1 MNLLNYSFLIS
12 SIFFSGCFFP
22 EPEGPGGSNK
32 RSGMNTT
39 QKMLYDF
46 HTIGNPPQKIESF
59 DKTQIS
65 RIGFKP
71 SENQV
76 LNKIR
81 ELSKT
86 MLHDPFSAQWEISAP
101 IVKGWMNHGK
111 WSSIVGTFAQRGYQ
125 TEVFNSDIKY
135 GWLIQGRYNAK
146 NIYGAYV
153 GFKDFQAQW
162 VNGDVFMLDISQGS
176 MNLHYI
182 RMGYLSLDD
191 FMGTF
196 PEQSLLRK
204 SQFGNSRD
212 SQIPIANSS
221 DFESQRDAILAKWE
235 NKQISAEAANQQL
248 KALKAKYG
256 K

>member
-1 MNLLNYSFLIS
+1 
-12 SIFFSGCFFP
+12 
-22 EPEGPGGSNK
+22 
-32 RSGMNTT
+32 
-39 QKMLYDF
+39 
-46 HTIGNPPQKIESF
+46 
-59 DKTQIS
+59 
-65 RIGFKP
+65 
-71 SENQV
+71 
-76 LNKIR
+76 
-81 ELSKT
+81 

-176 MNLHYI
+176 MNSASYTTLEWGIY
-182 RMGYLSLDD
+182 LDD

-196 PEQSLLRK
+196 PEQLASKESDLE
-204 SQFGNSRD
+204 
-212 SQIPIANSS
+212 IPEIHNLIANSS
-221 DFESQRDAILAKWE
+221 DFESQRDAILKMGE
-235 NKQISAEAANQQL
+235 
-248 KALKAKYG
+248 
-256 K
+256 